1 MSEEFQAGATHGQEG
16 GHRDDAALRVFKR
29 LRRGEVATVE
39 HGFGSMPLVDVYGL
53 ASFPVV
59 SSADEMKEPVDVQ
72 FYVYHTNDRSARVKA
87 DEGIKRI
94 TVEDPDDPPAR
105 IPFARALEIAGVE
118 YDDDSTLGD
127 TVTDFWSRFFAKPSD
142 PFDETSYSNSPWID
156 VNVGDRRTVGELK
169 KGGGWDD
176 LWLTFRAYKTI
187 NGPSWSSAGGGAGGG
202 GAGGG
207 VPANLFLES
216 LDATEAVL
224 GGDRNKALAILH
236 EIRVRIK
243 EGAATGGGAAD
254 GGSGGD
260 PGAPPGVAVMQL
272 GLDAVGLRLMD
283 GGPDE
288 VAVMVLL
295 RR

>member
-1 MSEEFQAGATHGQEG
+1 MSDEFQASATHGREG
-16 GHRDDAALRVFKR
+16 QHTDDGALRVFKR

-53 ASFPVV
+53 ASFRVV

-87 DEGIKRI
+87 GEGIRRI
-94 TVEDPDDPPAR
+94 TVDDPDDPPAR

-127 TVTDFWSRFFAKPSD
+127 VVTDFWSRFFSKPSD
-142 PFDETSYSNSPWID
+142 PFDETSYANSPWLD
-156 VNVGDRRTVGELK
+156 QDVGDRRTVGSMK
-169 KGGGWDD
+169 HGGGWDD
-176 LWLTFRAYKTI
+176 LWLTFRPFKTI
-187 NGPSWSSAGGGAGGG
+187 NGRAAAGGG
-202 GAGGG
+202 GGSVFPGD
-207 VPANLFLES
+207 S
-216 LDATEAVL
+216 SVL
-224 GGDRNKALAILH
+224 LKEALALVDDGVVTDS
-236 EIRVRIK
+236 VRRIITMLELAVK
-243 EGAATGGGAAD
+243 VGGGGAAVA
-254 GGSGGD
+254 GQAGA
-260 PGAPPGVAVMQL
+260 PGAPPGVEVVQL

-283 GGPDE
+283 GGPEE